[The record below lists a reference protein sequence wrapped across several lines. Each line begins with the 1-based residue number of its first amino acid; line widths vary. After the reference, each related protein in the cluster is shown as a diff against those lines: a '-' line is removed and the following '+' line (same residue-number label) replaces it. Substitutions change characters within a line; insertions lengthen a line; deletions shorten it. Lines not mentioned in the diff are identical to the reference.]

1 MVKKRKHINNRFAY
15 NNGTS
20 HAKHPLFRQKLT
32 FGQKASDVLA
42 RFGGS
47 WAFIFFFIV
56 VIISWVFLNGWYL
69 INNGLGPIDP
79 FPFTLLNLLL
89 SSLAAFQAPIILMA
103 QNRQA
108 ERDRIDAKYDH
119 QVNRKAERE
128 IQLVQKDLKD
138 IKQLINKLQKKKK

>member
-1 MVKKRKHINNRFAY
+1 MVKKRKHINNRYAY
-15 NNGTS
+15 GKGTAP
-20 HAKHPLFRQKLT
+20 AKHPLFRQKLT

-42 RFGGS
+42 QFGGS

-69 INNGLGPIDP
+69 INKGVGPIDP

-89 SSLAAFQAPIILMA
+89 SSLAAFQAPIILMT

-128 IQLVQKDLKD
+128 VQSVQKDLQN
-138 IKQLINKLQKKKK
+138 IKTLIRKLQK